1 MADKAV
7 KNQIKREPVTIRMKQ
22 DSHILGRSL
31 AKILFGSEEKLGD
44 LIEESLF
51 FYSAHREDEA
61 RASALLQQTE
71 ERILRRIGDNFQAV
85 YKDLVKKENK
95 MVERIAGLQAV
106 GAFEVALV
114 ELMLK
119 DKMVKTEQE
128 KLRYE
133 ELRSK
138 AAARMKDRLVKAG
151 AEQMAELHEHNQSLE
166 QKIIEL
172 NNQITKAISTIKTQN
187 NELEQTKATIQSK
200 SKTLEQLTEN
210 IKRQENLINW
220 YDRRDRSIPDLQER
234 NKGVFGK
241 MKYEDA
247 LNLFE
252 KENPKPKV

>member
-7 KNQIKREPVTIRMKQ
+7 KREPVTIRMKQ

-31 AKILFGSEEKLGD
+31 AKTLFGSEEKLGD
-44 LIEESLF
+44 LIEETLS

-71 ERILRRIGDNFQAV
+71 ERILRRIGDSFNAI
-85 YKDLVKKENK
+85 YKDLLNKENK
-95 MVERIAGLQAV
+95 MVERVAGLQAV

-119 DKMVKTEQE
+119 DKMVKTDQE
-128 KLRYE
+128 KMRYE

-151 AEQMAELHEHNQSLE
+151 AEQMAELHEQNQALE
-166 QKIIEL
+166 QKVTEL
-172 NNQITKAISTIKTQN
+172 NNQITKAIATIKTQN
-187 NELEQTKATIQSK
+187 TEMEQTKAIIQSK
-200 SKTLEQLTEN
+200 SKTLEQLTET
-210 IKRQENLINW
+210 IKRQDNLINW
-220 YDRRDRSIPDLQER
+220 YNRRDGSIPDLQEK

-247 LNLFE
+247 LSVFE